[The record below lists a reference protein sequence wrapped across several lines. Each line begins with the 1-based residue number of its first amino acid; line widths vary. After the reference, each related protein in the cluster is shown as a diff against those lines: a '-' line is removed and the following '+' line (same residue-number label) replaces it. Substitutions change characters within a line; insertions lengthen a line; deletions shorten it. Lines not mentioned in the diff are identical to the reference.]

1 MVNADIPL
9 SVAPIRQEGVTAK
22 DKSVEVIIPKGTV
35 FWLPETDATKTEPLT
50 LVNEHEAQFIPG
62 VNIKIGR
69 NHYQCVVD
77 WEANDNNVKYYPTCE
92 AKVVLPKGIVVRLQ
106 NRLAMYLAD
115 DVLVN
120 FTSGNQVLIAQDQK
134 LIQSDSDIKM
144 ESKTPTMVNIVFQN
158 ENYDSDFESQIY
170 KLKSEIN
177 VLQELLDDDHTEI
190 LLRAEIKDLKAENVK
205 LQKKLVKL
213 DSCIG
218 GLQERAGL
226 LEELTTLRQAMD
238 LLLKKATITIST
250 KEEQYQPCD
259 TLTILLG
266 TKTSTTATQSN
277 TQSNTV
283 NPTTTTKTNTQS
295 TAVKPTATTTQ
306 TSTQSTTVTQTTE
319 VKPTTTTPT
328 TATQN
333 TVVKPAAT
341 APTTATQTTVVK
353 PATTT
358 PASTQSTAATQ
369 TTVVKPTATTP
380 ASTQTITASQTTT
393 LKPTT
398 ATQTTSNTDRNYYI
412 STAIQPTTTQNS
424 NIVTGSKP
432 V

>member
-69 NHYQCVVD
+69 THYQCVVD
-77 WEANDNNVKYYPTCE
+77 WESNDNNVKYYPTCE

-158 ENYDSDFESQIY
+158 ENYDSDFESQIF

-177 VLQELLDDDHTEI
+177 VLQELLDNDDTEI
-190 LLRAEIKDLKAENVK
+190 LLRAEIKALKAENAK

-213 DSCIG
+213 DSCID
-218 GLQERAGL
+218 GLQEKAGL
-226 LEELTTLRQAMD
+226 LEELSTLRQAMD
-238 LLLKKATITIST
+238 LLLKKATITITT
-250 KEEQYQPCD
+250 KEESYHPYHPLDFVVPPQ
-259 TLTILLG
+259 
-266 TKTSTTATQSN
+266 SATTQT
-277 TQSNTV
+277 
-283 NPTTTTKTNTQS
+283 
-295 TAVKPTATTTQ
+295 TAVKPTTAAQ
-306 TSTQSTTVTQTTE
+306 TNTQTTA
-319 VKPTTTTPT
+319 VKPTTTASTTIQSTTSAQPNTQTTSNTIAIQTTAVKPTPT
-328 TATQN
+328 TTTSATATQ
-333 TVVKPAAT
+333 TTTVKPTPAT
-341 APTTATQTTVVK
+341 QTTSNTIATQTTAVKPTPATQTTSNTTATQTT
-353 PATTT
+353 
-358 PASTQSTAATQ
+358 
-369 TTVVKPTATTP
+369 TV
-380 ASTQTITASQTTT
+380 
-393 LKPTT
+393 KPTT
-398 ATQTTSNTDRNYYI
+398 ATQTTSNT
-412 STAIQPTTTQNS
+412 TATQTMTQNS
-424 NIVTGSKP
+424 TIVTGSKP